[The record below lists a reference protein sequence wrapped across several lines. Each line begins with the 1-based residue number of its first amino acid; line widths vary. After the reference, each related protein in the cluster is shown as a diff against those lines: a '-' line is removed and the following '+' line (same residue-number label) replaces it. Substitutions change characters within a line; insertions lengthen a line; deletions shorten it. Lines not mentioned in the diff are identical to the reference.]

1 MKVLLDTNIWI
12 SALIWGGQVSPILL
26 LAEETRLTLIISDPI
41 FNELSTVIRYKKLQ
55 RKIRSAGATPDTLL
69 EIVQTLTELHPAAS
83 VTVPELRDPKDA
95 IILGTAIA
103 SNADVIV
110 TGDQDLLVL
119 TEFSGIPILTPQ
131 DFLRQYFPHDS

>member
-1 MKVLLDTNIWI
+1 MKVLLDTNIWV

-26 LAEETRLTLIISDPI
+26 LAEAKCLTLIISDPI
-41 FNELSTVIRYKKLQ
+41 FNELNQVLRYEKLQ
-55 RKIRSAGATPDTLL
+55 RKIRSAGVTPDTLL
-69 EIVQTLTELHPAAS
+69 EIVQSLTELYPATA

-95 IILGTAIA
+95 MILGTAIA

-119 TEFSGIPILTPQ
+119 SEFSGIPILTPK
-131 DFLRQYFPHDS
+131 DFLSQYFPND